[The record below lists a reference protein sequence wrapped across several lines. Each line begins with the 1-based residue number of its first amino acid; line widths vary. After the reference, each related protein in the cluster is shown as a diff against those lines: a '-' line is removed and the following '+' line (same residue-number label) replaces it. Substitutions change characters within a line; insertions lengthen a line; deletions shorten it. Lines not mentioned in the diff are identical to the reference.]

1 MKTVKAVRVIFEV
14 GDTTLDGYQ
23 KPDGTY
29 SMSRNGLVVLGILI
43 GDSTGK
49 KYAKPIL
56 EADKSSR
63 ELTKIQGQSASAK
76 LMSLETFSAIVLA
89 YAEIGNEKC
98 KAIIFACFAESIER
112 RLDNAF
118 GKIRTEEERN
128 ERLKNRQSHREDF
141 HPKFTAWLKL
151 DGCEGTE
158 YAIRVNEF
166 KRVLGLPISSVDEYD
181 SKELRKLDVA
191 YIKYDVLRTTGLPHS
206 RVLELI

>member
-1 MKTVKAVRVIFEV
+1 MKTTKAVPVNFEI

-23 KPDGTY
+23 LPNGNY
-29 SMSRNGLVVLGILI
+29 AMSQNGLEVLGIRI
-43 GDSTGK
+43 RNSTGR

-63 ELTKIQGQSASAK
+63 NLTKIEGQSASAK
-76 LMSLETFSAIVLA
+76 LISLETFSAIVLA

-98 KAIIFACFAESIER
+98 KSIVFACFAESIER
-112 RLDNAF
+112 RLDSAF
-118 GKIRTEEERN
+118 GKVRTEEERN

-151 DGCEGTE
+151 DGCEGSQ
-158 YAIRVNEF
+158 YAIEVNNF
-166 KRVLGLPISSVDEYD
+166 KRTLKLPVVPVDEYD
-181 SKELRKLDVA
+181 SKQLRILDVA
-191 YIKYDVLRTTGLPHS
+191 YIKYDVLRTTGLSHS